1 MLSAK
6 EIMTTDVITVQVDTT
21 VKEVAVKLAE
31 NRISGMPVLDAEGN
45 LTGVVTEN
53 DLIDRTKKI
62 HIPTMITILD
72 SVICLESDDKVEEE
86 IKKMTGATAGD
97 ICSRNPVT
105 VGEDTP
111 LDEVATIMAEKKV
124 HTLPVVSDGRLVGV
138 IGKSDII
145 KTLAR

>member
-6 EIMTTDVITVQVDTT
+6 EIMATDVITVQEDTS
-21 VKEVAVKLAE
+21 VKEIAAKLTE

-62 HIPTMITILD
+62 HIPTMISILD
-72 SVICLESDDKVEEE
+72 SVICLESSDKMEEE

-97 ICSRNPVT
+97 ICCRNPVT

-111 LDEVATIMAEKKV
+111 LDEVATIMAEKKI
-124 HTLPVVSDGRLVGV
+124 HTLPVVSDGRLMGV
-138 IGKSDII
+138 IGKADII
-145 KTLAR
+145 RTLAK